1 MVVEGSPAEIKYTKN
16 YIGGQWIDGSD
27 GGTRALIDPS
37 TGEPFATVAEATA
50 QDVDRAVDAAWAA
63 YNGEWGNWG
72 PTQRSRLLLGVAERL
87 RADSKYL
94 GALESLE
101 VGKRLASGV
110 GEVLGAA
117 DTFEYFASLA
127 RNIHGEFVE
136 SDQPWDQWVV
146 REPYGVVAGIVP
158 WNYPL
163 GMVSWKLGP
172 AIAAGNAYILKPSE
186 NTPLTALYLAQI
198 FTELGAPA
206 GTFNVVMGAGEV
218 VGAALVAHPRI
229 ERIAFTG
236 STDTGRTLI
245 RASADGIKKLS
256 LELGGKSPNIVFAD
270 ADWAAAMQ
278 GVLAGI
284 LVSAGQV
291 CNAGSRVFVQ
301 RAIYEPF
308 VAEMVKRMQQVHV
321 GPGRDPKTDV
331 PPLHSAE
338 QLARVEQY
346 VKIGLDEGAQLLVGG
361 KRKDLGTDGYFFEPT
376 AFGGVGLNM
385 RIAQEEIFG
394 PVVCLFPF
402 DDEAEVIEAANNTE
416 FGLAAA
422 VWTNDL
428 GRAHRMARSLKAG
441 TVWINLFHPSPD
453 QLPWGGYRNSG
464 MGRELGHFGVEEYLQ
479 VKSVIVNLDKTPQA
493 SYGD

>member
-1 MVVEGSPAEIKYTKN
+1 MAVAGSPVEIKYTRN
-16 YIGGQWIDGSD
+16 YIGGQWLEGSD
-27 GGTRALIDPS
+27 GQTRELIDPS
-37 TGEPFATVAEATA
+37 TGEPFASVAEATA
-50 QDVDRAVDAAWAA
+50 LDVDRAVDSAWQAF
-63 YNGEWGNWG
+63 NGEWQSWG
-72 PTQRSRLLLGVAERL
+72 PKQRSRLLLGVAERL
-87 RADSKYL
+87 RQEAKYL

-101 VGKRLASGV
+101 VGKRLASGE

-127 RNIHGEFVE
+127 RNIHGEIIPT
-136 SDQPWDQWVV
+136 DQPWEQWVV
-146 REPYGVVAGIVP
+146 REPYGAVAGIVP
-158 WNYPL
+158 WNYPIS
-163 GMVSWKLGP
+163 MASWKLGP
-172 AIAAGNAYILKPSE
+172 AIAAGNTCILKPSE
-186 NTPLTALYLAQI
+186 NTPLTSLYLASI

-206 GTFNVVMGAGEV
+206 GTVNVVMGAGEV

-236 STDTGRTLI
+236 GTDTGRRILH
-245 RASADGIKKLS
+245 AAEVGIKKVS

-270 ADWAAAMQ
+270 AEWAASMQ

-301 RAIYEPF
+301 REIYQPF
-308 VAEMVKRMQQVHV
+308 VDEMVRRMKLVHV
-321 GPGRDPKTDV
+321 GSGRDPKTDV

-338 QLARVEQY
+338 QLARVERY
-346 VKIGLDEGAQLLVGG
+346 VKIGQDEGAQLLVGG
-361 KRKDLGTDGYFFEPT
+361 RRPDMGTKGYFYEPT
-376 AFGGVGLNM
+376 VFGNVDLDM

-394 PVVCLFPF
+394 PVVCVFPF
-402 DDEAEVIEAANNTE
+402 DDEDEAIEAANRTNY
-416 FGLAAA
+416 GLAAA

-428 GRAHRMARSLKAG
+428 TRAHRFARALKAG

-453 QLPWGGYRNSG
+453 EMPWGGYRQSG

-479 VKSVIVNLDKTPQA
+479 VKSVILNLDKTPQA
-493 SYGD
+493 AYGD